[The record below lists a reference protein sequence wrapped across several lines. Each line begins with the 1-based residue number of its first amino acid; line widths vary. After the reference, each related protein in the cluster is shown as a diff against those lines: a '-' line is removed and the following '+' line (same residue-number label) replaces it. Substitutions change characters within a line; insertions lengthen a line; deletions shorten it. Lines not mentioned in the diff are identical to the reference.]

1 MTIKAEFNEAAFD
14 HRIEKEDILNALNNK
29 IRDISISAFPEKN
42 LIVGF
47 DRAGNPL
54 EILYNPLDDETIYIF
69 HAMKLRESTK
79 KMAAL

>member
-1 MTIKAEFNEAAFD
+1 MNIKVEFNEAAFD
-14 HRIEKEDILNALNNK
+14 HRIKKEDILNALDNK

-47 DRAGNPL
+47 DRTGNPL
-54 EILYNPLDDETIYIF
+54 EILYNPLDVETIYVF

-79 KMAAL
+79 KMAGL